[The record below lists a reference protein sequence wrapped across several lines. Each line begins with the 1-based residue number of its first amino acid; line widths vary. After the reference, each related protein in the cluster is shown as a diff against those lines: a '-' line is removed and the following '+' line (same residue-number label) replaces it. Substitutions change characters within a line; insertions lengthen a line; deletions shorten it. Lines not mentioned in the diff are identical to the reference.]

1 MWIFQFPQRRP
12 QIGFYPQI
20 GGPQIGESTVKNFE
34 RNEKFTMIYFLN
46 QSGPSWYMAKMP
58 EVHHYHK
65 VYEKTPSYTT
75 LKRAPARI
83 FNFDHKIKII
93 AILCDPG
100 ND

>member
-1 MWIFQFPQRRP
+1 M
-12 QIGFYPQI
+12 
-20 GGPQIGESTVKNFE
+20 
-34 RNEKFTMIYFLN
+34 MIYFLN

-100 ND
+100 NDREFNILSRTIQLSPDGRSET